1 MTVLKTSL
9 DDGILLVTIDNPPRN
24 TLSRAVLEA
33 MSQLEPTLCSDDVL
47 AVIFTGAGRV
57 FCAGADVDEMPLIES
72 REQLEL
78 MSMRAHAFFNMLAS
92 FPKPMIAAINGTC
105 LGGGLELALACHFR
119 ILSERGMVGLPE
131 IELGLMPGW
140 GGTQRLPR
148 LIGEGPALEMIC
160 TGAMVSP
167 DVALA
172 RGLVHKVVPRKQVVP
187 ESIAFAR
194 KLLSKNQG
202 ALRRAIRA
210 TRAATHVPLN
220 AGLEMERTFFAEL
233 WERAFKTA
241 PAGEGEPPNPT
252 HAPKEE
258 S

>member
-1 MTVLKTSL
+1 MGTLTTTL
-9 DDGILLVTIDNPPRN
+9 EDGILLVTIDNPPRN
-24 TLSRAVLEA
+24 TLSREVLEA
-33 MSQLEPTLCSDDVL
+33 LAALEPRLCSDEVE
-47 AVIFTGAGRV
+47 AVVFTGAGRI
-57 FCAGADVDEMPLIES
+57 FCAGADVDEMPTIES

-78 MSMRAHAFFNMLAS
+78 MSMRAHAFFEMLAS

-131 IELGLMPGW
+131 IELGLIPGW

-160 TGAMVSP
+160 TGAMIGP

-187 ESIAFAR
+187 EAMALAR
-194 KLLSKNQG
+194 KLLAKNRR
-202 ALRRAIRA
+202 ALHHAIRA
-210 TRAATHVPLN
+210 TRAASQVPMA

-233 WERAFKTA
+233 WEKAFKS
-241 PAGEGEPPNPT
+241 T
-252 HAPKEE
+252 HAPEE
-258 S
+258 E